1 MSFSLGA
8 ETRRGTLSSDS
19 QFRLLNRA
27 YVYSWRAKQDRQSH
41 SRRVVRGVKI
51 DGRKPLRPYDSKSGV
66 PPPGRDLHQLRLGP
80 GLWHRRRHRHGLQVL
95 RRAPIVQNADLL
107 HARNRAH
114 WRAKFSRKKLAP
126 PHLRRVLL
134 QRDPRITPLLRAP
147 VHQAVL
153 ANVQIPRAR
162 PAPPV
167 ILPPARHVML
177 KLVEPRERPLA
188 QRHDLFEDLDLSRP
202 QRFQLPVVVVN
213 DPDRARQ
220 PQFHRAV
227 RDAQRVLRIL
237 HAASQHGIDVH
248 LEIRV
253 LPQQLEFLIQ
263 RFQALLGNLVWHR
276 VVDADLQVLQP
287 RAVQLLDALF
297 RQQKSVRDHSRDHAA
312 PPDVPDNLVQLRVQQ
327 WFAPADGDDGSPHAR
342 QDIQAFLH
350 LLHGHRLRK
359 IVEFVAIRARQVASP
374 RGDDVHQEGMLR
386 RNQCFRNRAQF
397 ARARVE
403 EALRAPEP
411 HLQRGLRFPE
421 SLSHE
426 SLVFPSLYYTQRLV
440 SYSLLRFRRY

>member
-1 MSFSLGA
+1 MSFSSGA
-8 ETRRGTLSSDS
+8 ETRRDILSSDS

-51 DGRKPLRPYDSKSGV
+51 DGRKPLRPYHSKSGV

-153 ANVQIPRAR
+153 ANVQIPRSR

-177 KLVEPRERPLA
+177 KLVGPRERPLA
-188 QRHDLFEDLDLSRP
+188 HRHYLFEDLDLSRP
-202 QRFQLPVVVVN
+202 QRFQLPIVVARELDLRRGHDAEQAVVL
-213 DPDRARQ
+213 A
-220 PQFHRAV
+220 
-227 RDAQRVLRIL
+227 
-237 HAASQHGIDVH
+237 
-248 LEIRV
+248 V
-253 LPQQLEFLIQ
+253 LPI
-263 RFQALLGNLVWHR
+263 
-276 VVDADLQVLQP
+276 
-287 RAVQLLDALF
+287 
-297 RQQKSVRDHSRDHAA
+297 S
-312 PPDVPDNLVQLRVQQ
+312 
-327 WFAPADGDDGSPHAR
+327 
-342 QDIQAFLH
+342 
-350 LLHGHRLRK
+350 
-359 IVEFVAIRARQVASP
+359 
-374 RGDDVHQEGMLR
+374 
-386 RNQCFRNRAQF
+386 
-397 ARARVE
+397 
-403 EALRAPEP
+403 
-411 HLQRGLRFPE
+411 
-421 SLSHE
+421 
-426 SLVFPSLYYTQRLV
+426 T
-440 SYSLLRFRRY
+440 